1 VEAQQDNPHSLLWW
15 MKHVIEQRKQF
26 KAFGRGTLEFLRPSN
41 RKVLA
46 YYRRYQNENILVV
59 ANLSRFPQH
68 VELDLAQSKGM
79 TPVEIFGRTE
89 FPPIGDQPYLLTL
102 GALSFYW
109 LSLESRQVRQES
121 VPSQE
126 SQPGIPPPGIPLVA
140 VNSFDEVFQGRS
152 LAVLLRMLP
161 DFLKTRRWF
170 LGKNRAIRSI
180 DILDTLTIGDTA
192 SQILLARIEYGE
204 GDPEIYVL
212 PGSVASG
219 DAGEQVKSKLS
230 DVSVMRLR
238 EPGGQEGIL
247 YSAVWNPAFSD
258 ALLGAIARRR
268 RFRGRF
274 GELAGSHTRVFR
286 KVWGE
291 RHPDLAPTVLTA
303 EQSNTSIVFGDRF
316 ILKMYRRI
324 EPGVHPEIEMG
335 AFLTERNFPY
345 AAPLTGSIE
354 YHSHLNDSMSV
365 AVLHGFVQNQGNAS
379 RYTLDALSQ
388 FFESAL
394 TRHESEH
401 TTPEQ
406 NHPLELLRAEFPQ
419 PVHELIGTY
428 VDSAGLLGR
437 RTAELHQALNSEKI
451 DPLFA
456 PEPFTDHARQAF
468 YHGMLGLT
476 TQTVQLL
483 RQQLP
488 TLPAAAQEE
497 ARKLLEKE
505 DQIRLFFRPVPER
518 RVPAARI
525 RLHDDLRLEQILYTG
540 KDFIFVGF
548 GGRADRPLSERRIKR
563 PPLRDV
569 AGLLLS
575 FEYAAHAVLFDQ
587 VPGVTS
593 RPETAPS
600 LAFWAGYW
608 RDWVSAMFL
617 KSYLETVDA
626 KALLLENDADVRLL
640 LNVFLM
646 ERALEELGRELMERP
661 AWAVVPIR
669 LILRLLG

>member
-1 VEAQQDNPHSLLWW
+1 
-15 MKHVIEQRKQF
+15 MKHLIEQRKQF

-46 YYRRYQNENILVV
+46 YYRRYQNETILVV

-68 VELDLAQSKGM
+68 VELDLAESKGM

-109 LSLESRQVRQES
+109 LSIESRQVRQES
-121 VPSQE
+121 VPSE
-126 SQPGIPPPGIPLVA
+126 SGQQSSPPSLPLVA
-140 VNSFDEVFQGRS
+140 VNSFEEVFQGRS

-170 LGKNRAIRSI
+170 LGKYRSIRSI
-180 DILDTLTIGDTA
+180 DILDTLTITDTA
-192 SQILLARIEYGE
+192 SQILLAQIEYSA
-204 GDPEIYVL
+204 GDPEIYFL

-219 DAGEQVKSKLS
+219 EAGDQVKAKLS
-230 DVSVMRLR
+230 DVAVMRLR
-238 EPGGQEGIL
+238 DPGGQEGIL
-247 YSAVWNPAFSD
+247 YSAVWNPAFGD

-274 GELAGSHTRVFR
+274 GELAGSHTRAFR
-286 KVWGE
+286 KTWGE

-303 EQSNTSIVFGDRF
+303 DQSNTAIVFGDRF

-324 EPGVHPEIEMG
+324 EPGIHPEIEIG
-335 AFLTERNFPY
+335 AFLTERNFPG
-345 AAPLTGSIE
+345 AAPLTGAIE
-354 YHSHLNDSMSV
+354 YRGQLGDSMSV
-365 AVLHGFVQNQGNAS
+365 AVLHGFVQNQGNAW

-388 FFESAL
+388 FFEAAL

-401 TTPEQ
+401 ATPGE
-406 NHPLELLRAEFPQ
+406 NHPLDLLRTDFPQ
-419 PVHELIGTY
+419 RVHELIGTY
-428 VDSAGLLGR
+428 ADSAQLLGR
-437 RTAELHQALNSEKI
+437 RTAELHHALSSERI

-476 TQTVQLL
+476 TETVQLL
-483 RQQLP
+483 RQQID
-488 TLPAAAQEE
+488 TLPAAAQDD
-497 ARKLLEKE
+497 ARKLIEKE
-505 DQIRLFFRPVPER
+505 DQIRRFFRTVPER
-518 RVPAARI
+518 KVPATRI
-525 RLHDDLRLEQILYTG
+525 RLHDDLRLEQILHTG
-540 KDFIFVGF
+540 KDFVFVGF

-575 FEYAAHAVLFDQ
+575 FEYAANAVLFDQ
-587 VPGVTS
+587 VPGVTR
-593 RPETAPS
+593 RPEGMPS
-600 LAFWAGYW
+600 IEFWAGYW

-617 KSYLETVDA
+617 KSYLENVDVQ
-626 KALLLENDADVRLL
+626 NDADVRLL
-640 LNVFLM
+640 LDVFLM
-646 ERALEELGRELMERP
+646 ERALEELGRELIERP
-661 AWAVVPIR
+661 AWAGIPIR
-669 LILRLLG
+669 LILRLLASGTDSLTVAAR

>member
-1 VEAQQDNPHSLLWW
+1 
-15 MKHVIEQRKQF
+15 
-26 KAFGRGTLEFLRPSN
+26 
-41 RKVLA
+41 
-46 YYRRYQNENILVV
+46 
-59 ANLSRFPQH
+59 

-365 AVLHGFVQNQGNAS
+365 AVLHGFVQNQGNAW